1 MFSPIW
7 HVIPQ
12 SDITISKAVHKQL
25 SSTSKEQAGS
35 RRGLP
40 PRRGADQLQ
49 LTCGVL
55 ARHRLYSI
63 TLQLHNMRDALT
75 D

>member
-25 SSTSKEQAGS
+25 SSTSKEHAGS

-40 PRRGADQLQ
+40 QTNQLLTYGRGCSLAFTQLRPIY
-49 LTCGVL
+49 T
-55 ARHRLYSI
+55 
-63 TLQLHNMRDALT
+63 RDALPCR
-75 D
+75 